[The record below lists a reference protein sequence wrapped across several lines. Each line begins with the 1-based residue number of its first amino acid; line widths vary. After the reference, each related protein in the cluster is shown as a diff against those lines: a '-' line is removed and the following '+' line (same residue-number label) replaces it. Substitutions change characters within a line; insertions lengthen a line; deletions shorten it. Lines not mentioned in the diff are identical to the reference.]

1 MTKSAGILVYRQH
14 DSRTEYLLVHP
25 GGPFWKNNDT
35 NAWSIP
41 KGEYTDSEEAETAAR
56 REFEEET
63 GVRVTGI
70 LVPLTPQK
78 QKSGKLIVAFAGSF
92 TVDADQ
98 IRSNLFE
105 MEWPPRSGKKAS
117 FPEVDKAGWFTKQ
130 EALEKIVTGQRPF
143 LDELEKLLI
152 E

>member
-14 DSRTEYLLVHP
+14 DLRTEYLLVHP
-25 GGPFWKNNDT
+25 GGPFWKNKDT

-143 LDELEKLLI
+143 LDELEKLMI